1 MVTKPV
7 ATVHQLPS
15 SILHNSGAIRSQ
27 YTREASRYMVQA
39 ITRKFRSWNK
49 RAVAVATDMGQV
61 QGGH

>member
-15 SILHNSGAIRSQ
+15 SILHNSGAVRSQ
-27 YTREASRYMVQA
+27 YTREASRLMIQA
-39 ITRKFRSWNK
+39 IARKFRSWNK
-49 RAVAVATDMGQV
+49 RAVAVANDIGQV

>member
-1 MVTKPV
+1 MAIKPV

-27 YTREASRYMVQA
+27 YTREASRLMVQVIA
-39 ITRKFRSWNK
+39 RKFRSWN
-49 RAVAVATDMGQV
+49 RRPVAVATDMGQV

>member
-1 MVTKPV
+1 MAIKPV

-27 YTREASRYMVQA
+27 YTREASRHVVQV

-49 RAVAVATDMGQV
+49 TAVAVATDLGQV

>member
-1 MVTKPV
+1 MAIKPV

-27 YTREASRYMVQA
+27 YTREASRHMVQA
-39 ITRKFRSWNK
+39 IARKFRSWN
-49 RAVAVATDMGQV
+49 RSAVAVATDMGQV

>member
-1 MVTKPV
+1 MAIKPV

-27 YTREASRYMVQA
+27 YTREASRYMVQVIA
-39 ITRKFRSWNK
+39 QKFRSWNK
-49 RAVAVATDMGQV
+49 RAVAVATDLGQV

>member
-1 MVTKPV
+1 MAIKPV

-27 YTREASRYMVQA
+27 YTREASRHVVQVIA
-39 ITRKFRSWNK
+39 RKFRFWNK

>member
-1 MVTKPV
+1 MATKPV

-27 YTREASRYMVQA
+27 YTRKASRHMVQA
-39 ITRKFRSWNK
+39 IARKFRSWNK